1 VTKCPD
7 VQVELEK
14 KKMHALNNPNFKNKK
29 LNDDDEIEKHE
40 NSDDDEDLRRFLR
53 GGFGAK

>member
-1 VTKCPD
+1 
-7 VQVELEK
+7 
-14 KKMHALNNPNFKNKK
+14 MHALNNPNFKNKK
-29 LNDDDEIEKHE
+29 PNDDDEIETHE